1 MGGRGG
7 AGLGAGMTLQGGSLH
22 VDTPAVLQTTAV
34 HTGDRDK
41 AFVCLGCLLVGHLR
55 HSAVLQCLASVC
67 CHTTAHW
74 SLVCQGVTS
83 ISTILQALLL
93 CRIFLNFCFL
103 KCPLAD
109 LTAHWSLVCQGVT
122 SLSTILQALLLCR
135 IFLKFCFLKCPQADL
150 ILPLYS
156 QLKMPGQAIYPS
168 PPASRHCSAVHFS
181 VSSAVRLSAGRCCC
195 CDVEVLML
203 LLSRA

>member
-1 MGGRGG
+1 MTAAVLQFWVRPGRAAATCGWQGRGG
-7 AGLGAGMTLQGGSLH
+7 AWCRHDAAGRLPSCGHPCSAADYCSH
-22 VDTPAVLQTTAV
+22 S
-34 HTGDRDK
+34 GDRDK

-55 HSAVLQCLASVC
+55 HAAVLQCLASVC

-93 CRIFLNFCFL
+93 CRIFLN
-103 KCPLAD
+103 
-109 LTAHWSLVCQGVT
+109 
-122 SLSTILQALLLCR
+122 
-135 IFLKFCFLKCPQADL
+135 FCFLKCPQADL

-181 VSSAVRLSAGRCCC
+181 VSSAVRLSG
-195 CDVEVLML
+195 
-203 LLSRA
+203 

>member
-1 MGGRGG
+1 MTAAVLQFWVRPGRAAATCGWQGRGG
-7 AGLGAGMTLQGGSLH
+7 AWCRHDAAGWLPSCGHPCSAADYCSPHWGPRQSLCVSGLLAIRPPPPRCS
-22 VDTPAVLQTTAV
+22 A
-34 HTGDRDK
+34 
-41 AFVCLGCLLVGHLR
+41 
-55 HSAVLQCLASVC
+55 AVLQCLASVC
-67 CHTTAHW
+67 CHKTAHW

-83 ISTILQALLL
+83 I
-93 CRIFLNFCFL
+93 
-103 KCPLAD
+103 
-109 LTAHWSLVCQGVT
+109 
-122 SLSTILQALLLCR
+122 STILQALLLCR

>member
-1 MGGRGG
+1 
-7 AGLGAGMTLQGGSLH
+7 MTLQGGSLH

-55 HSAVLQCLASVC
+55 HAAVLQCLASVC

-93 CRIFLNFCFL
+93 CRIFLN
-103 KCPLAD
+103 
-109 LTAHWSLVCQGVT
+109 
-122 SLSTILQALLLCR
+122 
-135 IFLKFCFLKCPQADL
+135 FCFLKCPQADL